1 MVKRRSRASRTLT
14 DRSENL
20 LEVALNRFP
29 SIESVWRLGNWKEDI
44 GIFGEAL
51 HETLHVEV
59 FERAKKLICGL
70 PYLPLALSEIL
81 SGSGCCQ
88 HSHRDYEQR
97 RSHSFNETEICH
109 GRVS

>member
-1 MVKRRSRASRTLT
+1 LT

-20 LEVALNRFP
+20 FEVALNRSLP
-29 SIESVWRLGNWKEDI
+29 IESAWRLRNWKEDF

-51 HETLHVEV
+51 YETLHVEV
-59 FERAKKLICGL
+59 FERAKKLICRL

-88 HSHRDYEQR
+88 RGHCDYEQR
-97 RSHSFNETEICH
+97 RSHSSN
-109 GRVS
+109 